1 MHACMES
8 VRQHM
13 KLILTERSKEMCLV
27 VSCRHASP
35 ETEIHRLNTC
45 ILVQL
50 RLVPSILVLESDS
63 YVCLLHT
70 IFPSW
75 MKVVLHM

>member
-1 MHACMES
+1 MHGICKATYEANLDRKIEEN
-8 VRQHM
+8 VF
-13 KLILTERSKEMCLV
+13 V
-27 VSCRHASP
+27 VSCRHASS

-50 RLVPSILVLESDS
+50 RLVLSTLVLELDLFI
-63 YVCLLHT
+63 CHLHT

-75 MKVVLHM
+75 MKVIQYM